1 MTRATRLR
9 NAIYLAIALSL
20 SSATSRAQASAAEP
34 ERAEVGETAPQPPP
48 IAELLSPEA
57 RRDYEAGHLLYESG
71 DYASALL
78 KFQSAYEASRA
89 GPNSER
95 DPRLLWSAAACE
107 RALHRYANAMVLV
120 RRYLDSGS
128 PLITAE
134 AAENAL
140 AFLTAASA
148 MTVSFSV
155 EANVPGAVTYV
166 DDRFVGPVP
175 LPSDTRIDLGTH
187 RVLVRKTG
195 YSGHGETVT
204 SSGQAVHV
212 KAVLRPVVHRGKLV
226 IHAGPNDAIHIDGTL
241 RAFGRF
247 EAELPSG
254 PHSVRV
260 SAKGRKTFAR
270 DVLLADDQTRSM
282 DVTLEPADST
292 GIPGWAYVVAG
303 VALSAGAVTGAYF
316 WLTPSDSGSSDLPS
330 GSIGQ
335 VELPLRQQ
343 RSSGK

>member
-1 MTRATRLR
+1 MARATRLR
-9 NAIYLAIALSL
+9 NAAYLATALSL
-20 SSATSRAQASAAEP
+20 SSPTSHAQTPAAESEP
-34 ERAEVGETAPQPPP
+34 AETAESVPPPPP
-48 IAELLSPEA
+48 IAELLTPEA
-57 RRDYEAGHLLYESG
+57 RRDYESGRLLYESG
-71 DYASALL
+71 DYAGALL
-78 KFQSAYEASRA
+78 KFQSAYEASST

-95 DPRLLWSAAACE
+95 DPRLLWNAAACE
-107 RALHRYANAMVLV
+107 RALRRYANAIVLV

-134 AAENAL
+134 ATENAR
-140 AFLTAASA
+140 AFLTAASS
-148 MTVSFSV
+148 MTVSLSV
-155 EANVPGAVTYV
+155 EANVKGAVIYV

-212 KAVLRPVVHRGKLV
+212 KAVLRPVVHRGRLV
-226 IHAGPNDAIHIDGTL
+226 IHAGEDDAIYIDGIL

-260 SAKGRKTFAR
+260 SARGRKPFAR

-282 DVTLEPADST
+282 DVTLEPADGT
-292 GIPGWAYVVAG
+292 GIPAWAYVVAG
-303 VALSAGAVTGAYF
+303 LALSAGAVTGAYF

-330 GSIGQ
+330 GSMGQ
-335 VELPLRQQ
+335 VELPLLRQGP
-343 RSSGK
+343 SGK